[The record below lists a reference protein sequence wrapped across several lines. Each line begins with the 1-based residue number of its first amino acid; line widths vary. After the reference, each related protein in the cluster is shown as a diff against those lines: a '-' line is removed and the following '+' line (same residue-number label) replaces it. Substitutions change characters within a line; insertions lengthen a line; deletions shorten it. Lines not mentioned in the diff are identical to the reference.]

1 MATTWPWNMPVSLA
15 RRPWRSSCV
24 YRCATGRPTCS
35 HSHQPVPVPRLVVYE
50 HSARGKREV
59 RPSGATSGTGAA
71 VSTSTPTSSSWS
83 ITYRAAVGTSSA
95 PRCVSSMRC
104 WTGRHSSTSQA
115 YPQASSSSSA
125 LTMLTASESPIWND
139 VQCQPHTHQAP
150 VLHRGL
156 AHALRPQTV
165 GAHLE
170 RVAAGKRDFVVAHH
184 DEAVL
189 GRHEVRP
196 IPGRLLVGI
205 ETEADVPARAVG
217 AREVEVPR
225 LVPVRARPRLMAAM
239 RRYSCRCASFTL
251 AVIPSSSSS
260 PTGASVP
267 PSVVNTPAADSRAK

>member
-15 RRPWRSSCV
+15 RRPWGSSCV
-24 YRCATGRPTCS
+24 YPCATGRPTCS

-83 ITYRAAVGTSSA
+83 ITYRAAVGTSSD

-115 YPQASSSSSA
+115 YP
-125 LTMLTASESPIWND
+125 
-139 VQCQPHTHQAP
+139 QAP

-189 GRHEVRP
+189 RRNEVRP
-196 IPGRLLVGI
+196 VPGRLLVGI

-225 LVPVRARPRLMAAM
+225 LVPVRARPRLVAALVGG
-239 RRYSCRCASFTL
+239 RGPGPGARSGSG
-251 AVIPSSSSS
+251 VGGEVG
-260 PTGASVP
+260 TGASVP
-267 PSVVNTPAADSRAK
+267 ARGRPARGARP